1 MPPTSIPIAADL
13 FTWPSDEPRLL
24 GTRCTV
30 CGTVMFPMAPSC
42 AALREQ
48 RGGAARARRRGSLW
62 TFTTQGFLPKW
73 PYTGPETEA
82 SFTGF
87 GLGYVELPGEVMVET
102 RLTLSD
108 PADLT
113 IGMELELVIVPF
125 RTEPDGT
132 QVMTYAFGPV
142 SGGSP

>member
-1 MPPTSIPIAADL
+1 MPPTSVPIAPDL
-13 FTWPSDEPRLL
+13 FTWPSDDPRLL
-24 GTRCTV
+24 GTRCTA
-30 CGTVMFPMAPSC
+30 CGTVVFPMASSC
-42 AALREQ
+42 ARCGSSEVERHEL
-48 RGGAARARRRGSLW
+48 GRRGSLW

-82 SFTGF
+82 TFTGF

-132 QVMTYAFGPV
+132 EVMTYAFGPV